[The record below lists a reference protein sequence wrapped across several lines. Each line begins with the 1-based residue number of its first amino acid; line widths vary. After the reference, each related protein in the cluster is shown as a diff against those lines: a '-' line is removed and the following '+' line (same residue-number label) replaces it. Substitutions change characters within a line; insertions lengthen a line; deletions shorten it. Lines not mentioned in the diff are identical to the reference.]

1 MASAEEIV
9 VVNAIRRSFETN
21 SIAGNSLN
29 IGPNPFTP
37 GLTGT
42 FDLLKAA
49 TLVLNDLEQHR
60 ERVAH
65 AAKLEAERA
74 RKAAEAGASVRS
86 PT

>member
-1 MASAEEIV
+1 MATAEELIV
-9 VVNAIRRSFETN
+9 VSAIRRSFESN

-49 TLVLNDLEQHR
+49 TQVLHDLEQHR
-60 ERVAH
+60 ERVA
-65 AAKLEAERA
+65 LGEAQA
-74 RKAAEAGASVRS
+74 KAAAIKAAAQNVGTSA
-86 PT
+86 